1 MTTNCS
7 ALEEILFASGEPVPV
22 DRISLILSC
31 SEEEVLNASRE
42 LSELLQRDGHAVC
55 LVQMADKLQLCSS
68 PSYADV
74 VTKILEQRRP
84 PVLSP
89 ASLETL
95 AVVAYYQP
103 VTAAYI
109 SRVRGVDSSYT
120 ISSLVEKGLIEGVG
134 KLEAPGR
141 PTLYGTTDLFLRTMQ
156 ISSLSE
162 LPPLPEIAS
171 TDGIEKLQQA
181 IDALQEPKA
190 EPVREEEMQQ
200 ISMEELTD

>member
-1 MTTNCS
+1 MTTICS
-7 ALEEILFASGEPVPV
+7 ALEAILFASGEPVPV

-200 ISMEELTD
+200 ISME

>member
-1 MTTNCS
+1 MTTICS
-7 ALEEILFASGEPVPV
+7 ALEAVLFAAGEAVSEN
-22 DRISLILSC
+22 RISLILNLPVEDIRLA
-31 SEEEVLNASRE
+31 EEELSSVLKEENH
-42 LSELLQRDGHAVC
+42 GIC
-55 LVQMADKLQLCSS
+55 LVRMEDKLQLCSS
-68 PSYADV
+68 PAWSGA

-95 AVVAYYQP
+95 AIVAYYQP

-109 SRVRGVDSSYT
+109 SKVRGVDSSYT
-120 ISSLVEKGLIEGVG
+120 ISALTDKGLIEGRG

-156 ISSLSE
+156 ITELSE

-171 TDGIEKLQQA
+171 SEGIEKLQQA
-181 IDALQEPKA
+181 IDALQQDGAVKQMTM
-190 EPVREEEMQQ
+190 EEMPG
-200 ISMEELTD
+200 